1 MPANPTQ
8 AARRGLALAALALL
22 LSVAEGAGAG
32 NFSVS
37 PVRAELSIQ
46 QRVAALRVHNGG
58 SEPVAIQAEAMAW
71 QQRDNEDVLTP
82 SREVLVTPPIFT
94 IPPGETQTLRI
105 GLRRSPDPN
114 QQLSYRLLLHEL
126 PPPLPEG
133 FQGLRMAMRM
143 SLPVFVTP
151 AAGAASP
158 ELAWRASLT
167 DAGDVRLSARNHGTG
182 HAQITTL
189 TLGRDNG
196 QQIGQQGNHYLL
208 PGSERHW
215 TVPVGADPLAPGEPL
230 TLEAMVN
237 GKELRTRLRPD

>member
-1 MPANPTQ
+1 PERARRQLHRHRRSHRHLLMPANPTQ

-71 QQRDNEDVLTP
+71 RQRGNEDVLEP

-133 FQGLRMAMRM
+133 FQGRRMAMRM

-158 ELAWRASLT
+158 ELAWRASRTASGEL
-167 DAGDVRLSARNHGTG
+167 RLSARNHGTG

-208 PGSERHW
+208 PRSEEH
-215 TVPVGADPLAPGEPL
+215 TV
-230 TLEAMVN
+230 
-237 GKELRTRLRPD
+237 